1 MWCSAGTTCEWH
13 PPPEATPRQQ
23 LRSQASGLSTC
34 LCAVVSNL
42 EVHGISACYVPVPVP
57 VALANCA
64 RAIIMAVPVAVGPKS
79 CEVAAASAHM
89 GPYTNLTL
97 SDSVQA
103 SESSEPAD
111 EPAESSDTASKG
123 CARSE
128 RQRPRRRL
136 HVGPTCGA
144 TGFHRCR

>member
-1 MWCSAGTTCEWH
+1 MAPTSRSNAKAATKIASVWTVHMLVCRGLKLGSSWH
-13 PPPEATPRQQ
+13 Q
-23 LRSQASGLSTC
+23 C
-34 LCAVVSNL
+34 LL
-42 EVHGISACYVPVPVP
+42 LYVPVPVP

-103 SESSEPAD
+103 SELSEPAD
-111 EPAESSDTASKG
+111 EPAEASDTASKLEG
-123 CARSE
+123 WQCS
-128 RQRPRRRL
+128 
-136 HVGPTCGA
+136 
-144 TGFHRCR
+144 